1 MSSWFTCIQYTHGVS
16 HGVTFPRSGMGE
28 AIGSSQSPVVVY
40 IRHRTVWGLHS
51 PAPARPHGCDRPL
64 RQPTAPRNSAPE
76 LERGTTRS
84 RRIPRRPGKV
94 PRRPGK
100 NAWQIQMTWQ
110 KVHFFIFLAAFVAA
124 SGSLSGCFARLKPE
138 IVPRNS
144 GEIPEERVRPL
155 SLKMAAH
162 PVDVK
167 KLKK

>member
-1 MSSWFTCIQYTHGVS
+1 
-16 HGVTFPRSGMGE
+16 
-28 AIGSSQSPVVVY
+28 
-40 IRHRTVWGLHS
+40 
-51 PAPARPHGCDRPL
+51 
-64 RQPTAPRNSAPE
+64 
-76 LERGTTRS
+76 
-84 RRIPRRPGKV
+84 
-94 PRRPGK
+94 
-100 NAWQIQMTWQ
+100 MTWQ